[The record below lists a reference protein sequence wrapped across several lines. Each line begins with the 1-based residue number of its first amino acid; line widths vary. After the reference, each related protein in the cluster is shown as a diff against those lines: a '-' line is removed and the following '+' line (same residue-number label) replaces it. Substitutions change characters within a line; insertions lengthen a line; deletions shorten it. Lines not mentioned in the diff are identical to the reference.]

1 MGRIFDF
8 SGIENSEKTI
18 KKTWSEFRECLAK
31 GLFSYEE
38 IDKAKQQT
46 FLKVY
51 DDLFNKNS
59 GIEHKTIAIKDL
71 KSELIGR
78 GTILKRNEVPNY
90 ERFLPKEEYI
100 KEDNRF
106 SPPGV
111 EWLYLAIGNDRDIHE
126 CAQAECRVKT
136 GSRFGFCHFQFD
148 AKYADYKLVNLTISD
163 DISYAELNASLEEY
177 GQKQVKKGVKI
188 AKALGFVP
196 KMSINKKEFEEFLT
210 RWCVYTYT
218 KLLSEQIFVP
228 LDATNNRAI
237 AYAPFQTIAQYYI
250 SLGYSGIVYGSTVC
264 PVGKNIVLFDKRMA
278 CPIGAIEDYQIL

>member
-8 SGIENSEKTI
+8 SGIENSENTI
-18 KKTWSEFRECLAK
+18 KKTWNEFRECLAR

-46 FLKVY
+46 FLRVY

-59 GIEHKTIAIKDL
+59 GIDYKTIAIKDL
-71 KSELIGR
+71 KTELIGR
-78 GTILKRNEVPNY
+78 GTILSRDEVPNY

-111 EWLYLAIGNDRDIHE
+111 EWLYLTIGNDSDIHE

-136 GSRFGFCHFQFD
+136 GNRFGFCHFQFD
-148 AKYADYKLVNLTISD
+148 DKYDDCKLVDLTIAD
-163 DISYAELNASLEEY
+163 GISYAELNTSLEEY
-177 GQKQVKKGVKI
+177 GQAQVNKGVKV

-196 KMSINKKEFEEFLT
+196 RMNTNKKEFAELFT
-210 RWCVYTYT
+210 RWGVYTYA
-218 KLLSEQIFVP
+218 KLLSEQIFVL
-228 LDATNNRAI
+228 LDATDNKAI

-264 PVGKNIVLFDKRMA
+264 PVGK
-278 CPIGAIEDYQIL
+278 CCAI